1 MYRPKLAQVIIVI
14 LMLAVLST
22 AALIHLIW
30 QRAAGENIEE
40 IVASLDAQTAGS
52 VRNDLSRTLTLV
64 TSTAEVVRSIF
75 FQGAIGAEDE
85 VKREFLFL
93 SLLRE
98 QPAIAWIGFGFPD
111 GRFFGSHATADS
123 RIEMVEIGAAKAG
136 ELRPLRRD
144 FYRPIPGDIFFEKRI
159 KAESAYVALGAP
171 WYRLGKETGEPVWTV
186 TNVLPNGFEPAIVL
200 SKRVVS
206 FGKFT
211 GVVMVAVSLRRLSEA
226 LQALELPALGKAFVL
241 DERGRV
247 LATSQPSDGV
257 MAAHFSDFPASD
269 AVATAA
275 AEAVAANKVDA
286 FRVVAP
292 NALLGPVFVS
302 SSRLPFENWRLVT
315 ATPRTTFAGGI
326 DENIRRIALVVLAM
340 AALAAATAV
349 VFANFLF
356 ARPLA
361 RLAEQLRAVERF
373 SLENIRH
380 HPTFLAELNDL
391 SQALKRM
398 AVGLS
403 AFARYMPLEVVRP
416 LVEGGIEPKPGG
428 SLCEVTV
435 MFADLPGFTELTERL
450 GPGVEPHLTRFLT
463 IAVAAIH
470 AEGGTVD
477 KFIGDAVMAIWNA
490 PGKQTDHAARAC
502 RAAVAIRTAMHDEP
516 PIAAGENA
524 IRVRIGINSGTALIG
539 NIGSAERLSY
549 TAIGDTVNLA
559 SRLVNVAKERGVE
572 IVLSD
577 ATMREIGA
585 EPMTRPL
592 GLAVV
597 RGKASPIGVH
607 TIDQLNARS
616 AGGSDGNGDYDGGDA
631 RLHTAQALRG

>member
-14 LMLAVLST
+14 LLLAVLST

-30 QRAAGENIEE
+30 QRAAGENIEA
-40 IVASLDAQTAGS
+40 IVASLDAQTAAS
-52 VRNDLSRTLTLV
+52 VRNDLSRTLSLV
-64 TSTAEVVRSIF
+64 TSTAEVIRSIF
-75 FQGAIGAEDE
+75 FQGAISANDE

-111 GRFFGSHATADS
+111 GRFFGSHATADG
-123 RIEMVEIGAAKAG
+123 RIEMVEIGAAEAG

-144 FYRPIPGDIFFEKRI
+144 LYRPIPGDIFFEERI
-159 KAESAYVALGAP
+159 RAESAYVALGAP
-171 WYRLGKETGEPVWTV
+171 WYRLGKENGEPVWTV
-186 TNVLPNGFEPAIVL
+186 TNVLPNGFEPAMVL
-200 SKRVVS
+200 SKRVVT

-211 GVVMVAVSLRRLSEA
+211 GVVMAAVSLRRLSEA

-241 DERGRV
+241 DSGGRV
-247 LATSQPSDGV
+247 LATSQPLEGV

-269 AVATAA
+269 AIAAAA
-275 AEAVAANKVDA
+275 AEAVAANQVDA
-286 FRVVAP
+286 FRTVVS

-302 SSRLPFENWRLVT
+302 SSRLPFENWRLVI
-315 ATPRTTFAGGI
+315 ATPRSTFASGI

-349 VFANFLF
+349 GFANFLF

-361 RLAEQLRAVERF
+361 RVAEQLRAVERF
-373 SLENIRH
+373 SLESIRH

-398 AVGLS
+398 AGGLS
-403 AFARYMPLEVVRP
+403 AFARYMPLDVVRP
-416 LVEGGIEPKPGG
+416 LVEGGVEPKPGG
-428 SLCEVTV
+428 ELCEVTV
-435 MFADLPGFTELTERL
+435 LFADLPGFTELTERL

-463 IAVAAIH
+463 IAVAAVH

-477 KFIGDAVMAIWNA
+477 KFIGDAVMAIWNV
-490 PGKQTDHAARAC
+490 PRKQADHAARAC
-502 RAAVAIRTAMHDEP
+502 RAAVAIRAAMHEDP
-516 PIAAGENA
+516 PITAGENV
-524 IRVRIGINSGTALIG
+524 IRVRIGINSGTALVG

-559 SRLVNVAKERGVE
+559 SRLVNVAKEGGVE

-577 ATMREIGA
+577 ATMRELGA
-585 EPMTRPL
+585 EPITRPL
-592 GLAVV
+592 GLATV
-597 RGKASPIGVH
+597 RGKARPVGVH
-607 TIDQLNARS
+607 TIDQPKVRS
-616 AGGSDGNGDYDGGDA
+616 AGGGDGSGNYHGGDA
-631 RLHTAQALRG
+631 CLPATQALCR